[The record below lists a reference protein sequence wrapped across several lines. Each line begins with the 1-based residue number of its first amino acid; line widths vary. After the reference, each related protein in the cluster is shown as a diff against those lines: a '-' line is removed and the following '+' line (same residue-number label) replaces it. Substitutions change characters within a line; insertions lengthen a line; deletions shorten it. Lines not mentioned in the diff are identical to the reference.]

1 MEEQELQNIRNSIME
16 AKKPAYEI
24 IDEDFR
30 PCSFDSHGEQVILH
44 LGLVR
49 WKDSLKEEWL
59 PLRNGGEHY
68 EQCRKYN
75 TIPNTYLSSCGCFD
89 TSKYIL
95 KIKKKQGRFSK
106 DFWPKSLH
114 KKI

>member
-1 MEEQELQNIRNSIME
+1 MEEQELQNIRNSILE
-16 AKKPAYEI
+16 AKKPGYEI
-24 IDEDFR
+24 IDEIFR
-30 PCSFDSHGEQVILH
+30 PCSFNSNGEQIILH

-49 WKDSLKEEWL
+49 WKESQKEEWL

-68 EQCRKYN
+68 EQCRAYSI
-75 TIPNTYLSSCGCFD
+75 IPNTCLASCACFD
-89 TSKYIL
+89 TPKYTL

-114 KKI
+114 EKI